1 MDPCTQ
7 CSCSQGEVR
16 CAVQQCPVYR
26 PKDLHRRKEKINKSG
41 DADSSS
47 SSSLLSGSGNNVQ
60 SPLQPG
66 GNAGQPCPPG
76 RHPVK
81 EPGQCCPKCVED
93 DAVCT
98 VFGDPHYRTF
108 DGRVFNFQGAC
119 KYLLTS
125 DCRNDSFSIRVTN
138 DARSSRSFS
147 WTKTVTLT
155 VSLNFICLLQW
166 LAIF

>member
-1 MDPCTQ
+1 
-7 CSCSQGEVR
+7 
-16 CAVQQCPVYR
+16 
-26 PKDLHRRKEKINKSG
+26 
-41 DADSSS
+41 
-47 SSSLLSGSGNNVQ
+47 
-60 SPLQPG
+60 
-66 GNAGQPCPPG
+66 
-76 RHPVK
+76 
-81 EPGQCCPKCVED
+81 VED

-125 DCRNDSFSIRVTN
+125 DCRNDSFSVRVTN

-155 VSLNFICLLQW
+155 VILKISNFPPLTFDWQLIL
-166 LAIF
+166 IFVFN

>member
-1 MDPCTQ
+1 MASAAGLLKANGP
-7 CSCSQGEVR
+7 
-16 CAVQQCPVYR
+16 
-26 PKDLHRRKEKINKSG
+26 
-41 DADSSS
+41 
-47 SSSLLSGSGNNVQ
+47 SLSF
-60 SPLQPG
+60 
-66 GNAGQPCPPG
+66 A
-76 RHPVK
+76 
-81 EPGQCCPKCVED
+81 D

-125 DCRNDSFSIRVTN
+125 DCRNDSFSVRVTN

-155 VSLNFICLLQW
+155 VSSTSFVP
-166 LAIF
+166 FVPSF

>member
-1 MDPCTQ
+1 
-7 CSCSQGEVR
+7 
-16 CAVQQCPVYR
+16 
-26 PKDLHRRKEKINKSG
+26 
-41 DADSSS
+41 
-47 SSSLLSGSGNNVQ
+47 
-60 SPLQPG
+60 
-66 GNAGQPCPPG
+66 
-76 RHPVK
+76 
-81 EPGQCCPKCVED
+81 VED

-125 DCRNDSFSIRVTN
+125 DCRNDSFSVRVTN

-155 VSLNFICLLQW
+155 VILKISNFPPFIR
-166 LAIF
+166 LAAHFNFCF

>member
-1 MDPCTQ
+1 
-7 CSCSQGEVR
+7 
-16 CAVQQCPVYR
+16 
-26 PKDLHRRKEKINKSG
+26 
-41 DADSSS
+41 
-47 SSSLLSGSGNNVQ
+47 
-60 SPLQPG
+60 
-66 GNAGQPCPPG
+66 
-76 RHPVK
+76 
-81 EPGQCCPKCVED
+81 VED

-125 DCRNDSFSIRVTN
+125 DCRNDSFSVRVTN

-155 VSLNFICLLQW
+155 VILKISNFPLLTFD
-166 LAIF
+166 IDIY

>member
-1 MDPCTQ
+1 MANIRSASKLSD
-7 CSCSQGEVR
+7 SQSMM
-16 CAVQQCPVYR
+16 AM
-26 PKDLHRRKEKINKSG
+26 
-41 DADSSS
+41 SSN
-47 SSSLLSGSGNNVQ
+47 NNVQ
-60 SPLQPG
+60 PSNG
-66 GNAGQPCPPG
+66 GSQPCPPG

-81 EPGQCCPKCVED
+81 EPGQCCPKCVEGTFLFFLFQLNNLIFIQQKYLELIFVD

-125 DCRNDSFSIRVTN
+125 DCRNDSFSVRVTN

-155 VSLNFICLLQW
+155 VSFSTFSPL
-166 LAIF
+166 